1 MSKSRFKGNAAAAFG
16 SLQPLTAREAFNP
29 HFKFRN
35 PIVPGVLEVI
45 TQGSYDYYEVAAGTA
60 VTSQIQFTIA
70 QGGSYTPAGG
80 TAFQKQK
87 YHTSLTQNSQLEAP
101 NKLMVKGLSL
111 FLWNNITPHDCN
123 LFLGGTLVTFNVN
136 GKDYLNIVAAKLPAG
151 GGTRSSFNVFQA
163 TAAAASYGS
172 VGNGWEEAGAILALE
187 GDGVQIEQQ
196 QTFKVTIDPTQVQS
210 GAFTTDA
217 AAGTTFGNGIKMIT
231 TLEGLLS
238 RAVL

>member
-1 MSKSRFKGNAAAAFG
+1 MRLQRFNGNARSAFK
-16 SLQPLTAREAFNP
+16 SLPVLSARETTRP
-29 HFKFRN
+29 RFRHNN

-45 TQGSYDYYEVAAGTA
+45 TQGSYDYYEVAAGNA
-60 VTSQIQFTIA
+60 VTSQILFTIA

-101 NKLMVKGLSL
+101 NKLMVKGLSM
-111 FLWNNITPHDCN
+111 FVRNDVAASDMNQ
-123 LFLGGTLVTFNVN
+123 FGGNTLATFNVN

-151 GGTRSSFNVFQA
+151 GGTRSSQNVFQGS
-163 TAAAASYGS
+163 AANASYGS
-172 VGNGWEEAGAILALE
+172 CGNGWETANSIYALE

-196 QTFKVTIDPTQVQS
+196 QTFKVTLDPTQVQA
-210 GAFTTDA
+210 GAFTTAA
-217 AAGTTFGNGIKMIT
+217 AAGTTFGTGIKIIF

>member
-1 MSKSRFKGNAAAAFG
+1 MAMKSRFKNAKAAFD
-16 SLQPLTAREAFNP
+16 SLPALSEREALRP
-29 HFKFRN
+29 RFKFRN

-45 TQGSYDYYEVAAGTA
+45 TQGSYDYYEVAAGNA

-101 NKLMVKGLSL
+101 NKLMVKGISL
-111 FLWNNITPHDCN
+111 FLRNDITPSDCN
-123 LFLGGTLVTFNVN
+123 LFLGNTLVTFNVN

-151 GGTRSSFNVFQA
+151 GGTRSSFSVFQT
-163 TAAAASYGS
+163 TAANASYGS
-172 VGNGWEEAGAILALE
+172 VSNGWEEAGAILALE

-196 QTFKVTIDPTQVQS
+196 QTFKVTIDPTQVQA
-210 GAFTTDA
+210 GAFTTA
-217 AAGTTFGNGIKMIT
+217 ATGTVNFGTGIKMIT

>member
-1 MSKSRFKGNAAAAFG
+1 MRTSRFGGNAKAAFK
-16 SLQPLTAREAFNP
+16 SLPVLGERAALRP
-29 HFKFRN
+29 RLKYSN

-45 TQGSYDYYEVAAGTA
+45 TQGSYDYYEVAAANA
-60 VTSQIQFTIA
+60 VTSQILFTIA

-111 FLWNNITPHDCN
+111 FMRNDVSASDCN
-123 LFLGGTLVTFNVN
+123 LFLGNTLVTFNVN

-151 GGTRSSFNVFQA
+151 GGTRASNSYFQA
-163 TAAAASYGS
+163 TAAAAAYGS
-172 VGNGWEEAGAILALE
+172 VSNGWEEANAIFQLE

-196 QTFKVTIDPTQVQS
+196 QTFKVTLDPTQVQA
-210 GAFTTDA
+210 GAFTTGA
-217 AAGTTFGNGIKMIT
+217 AAGTTFGTGIKIIF

>member
-1 MSKSRFKGNAAAAFG
+1 MRTSRFEGNARKAFK
-16 SLQPLTAREAFNP
+16 SLPVLGEREALRP
-29 HFKFRN
+29 RFKYQN

-45 TQGSYDYYEVAAGTA
+45 TQGSYDYYEVAAGNPVTA
-60 VTSQIQFTIA
+60 QILFTIA
-70 QGGSYTPAGG
+70 QGGSYTPSGG

-101 NKLMVKGLSL
+101 NKLMVKGISL
-111 FLWNNITPHDCN
+111 FIRNDATPSDLN
-123 LFLGGTLVTFNVN
+123 LFLGNTLATFNVN

-151 GGTRSSFNVFQA
+151 GGTRSSFTVFQA
-163 TAAAASYGS
+163 TAAAAAYGS
-172 VGNGWEEAGAILALE
+172 AGNGWEEANAIYALE

-196 QTFKVTIDPTQVQS
+196 QTFKLTLDPTQVQA
-210 GAFTTDA
+210 GAFTTA
-217 AAGTTFGNGIKMIT
+217 AAGGTTFGTGIKLIA

>member
-1 MSKSRFKGNAAAAFG
+1 MKSRFKGNTALALA
-16 SLQPLTAREAFNP
+16 SLAILSDRECNRP
-29 HFKFRN
+29 RFKYNN

-45 TQGSYDYYEVAAGTA
+45 TQGSYDYYEVVAANA
-60 VTSQIQFTIA
+60 VTTQILFTIA
-70 QGGSYTPAGG
+70 QGGSYTPSGG

-111 FLWNNITPHDCN
+111 FMRNDVSPSDAN
-123 LFLGGTLVTFNVN
+123 LFLGNTLVTFNVN
-136 GKDYLNIVAAKLPAG
+136 GKDYLNILAAKLPAG
-151 GGTRSSFNVFQA
+151 GGTRSSFSAFQA

-172 VGNGWEEAGAILALE
+172 VSNGWEEAGAIFSLE

-196 QTFKVTIDPTQVQS
+196 QTFKVTLDPTQVQA
-210 GAFTTDA
+210 GAFTTAA
-217 AAGTTFGNGIKMIT
+217 AAGTTFGTGIKIIF